1 MHRTAPSLPTPSR
14 AAKNYLAQNV
24 NNAKVKKP
32 STRNREEK
40 VNFSGG
46 IWEASQRQGY
56 LSETMER
63 EVEF

>member
-14 AAKNYLAQNV
+14 ATKNYLAQNV

-46 IWEASQRQGY
+46 IWEAS
-56 LSETMER
+56 
-63 EVEF
+63 